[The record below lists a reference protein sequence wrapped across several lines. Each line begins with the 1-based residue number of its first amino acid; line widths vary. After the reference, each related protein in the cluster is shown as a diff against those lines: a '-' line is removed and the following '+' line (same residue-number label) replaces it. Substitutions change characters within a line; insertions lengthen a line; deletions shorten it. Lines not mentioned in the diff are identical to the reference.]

1 MRTTLNID
9 DILMKKLL
17 EITQEK
23 SKTRAINTAIK
34 DYIKK
39 KQIKKILS
47 YQGKLDIENNWQQL
61 EKEETLPKNF
71 DHRERLFL
79 SQTS

>member
-9 DILMKKLL
+9 DLLMKKLL
-17 EITQEK
+17 EITKEK
-23 SKTRAINTAIK
+23 SKTRAITTAIK

-61 EKEETLPKNF
+61 EKEEIAEYDDN
-71 DHRERLFL
+71 E
-79 SQTS
+79 

>member
-9 DILMKKLL
+9 ELLMKKLL

-23 SKTRAINTAIK
+23 SKTRAITTAIK

-47 YQGKLDIENNWQQL
+47 YQGRLDIENNWQQL
-61 EKEETLPKNF
+61 EKEETMEYEDTK
-71 DHRERLFL
+71 
-79 SQTS
+79 

>member
-1 MRTTLNID
+1 MRTTLKID
-9 DILMKKLL
+9 DLLMKKLL

-23 SKTRAINTAIK
+23 SKTRATTTAIK

-61 EKEETLPKNF
+61 EKEETMEYEDTK
-71 DHRERLFL
+71 
-79 SQTS
+79 